1 MVIAFLDISDWLFWA
16 CLGGLLF
23 CWIIQILS
31 AFRNR
36 AFLLGIL
43 SVLLT
48 PIGGFVV
55 GCVHARE
62 WKIVQVMVA
71 FVGLALALF
80 MLYLGTMYETA
91 P

>member
-1 MVIAFLDISDWLFWA
+1 MAIAFLDITDWLFWA
-16 CLGGLLF
+16 CLSGLLF
-23 CWIIQILS
+23 CWIVQVVS
-31 AFRNR
+31 ALRHR
-36 AFLLGIL
+36 AFLLAVL

-48 PIGGFVV
+48 PVGGFII

-71 FVGLALALF
+71 FTGSALALF
-80 MLYLGTMYETA
+80 VLYLAAMYETA

>member
-1 MVIAFLDISDWLFWA
+1 MVIAFLDISDWLLWA

-23 CWIIQILS
+23 CWIVQVVS

-36 AFLLGIL
+36 AFLLGVF

-48 PIGGFVV
+48 PIGGFII

-62 WKIVQVMVA
+62 WKITQVMVA
-71 FVGLALALF
+71 FAGSALAIF
-80 MLYLGTMYETA
+80 VLYLAAMYETA

>member
-1 MVIAFLDISDWLFWA
+1 MVIAFLDVSEWIFWA

-23 CWIIQILS
+23 CWVVQVVS

-36 AFLLGIL
+36 AFLLGVL
-43 SVLLT
+43 SVLFT
-48 PIGGFVV
+48 PIGGFII

-71 FVGLALALF
+71 FAGLSLTLF
-80 MLYLGTMYETA
+80 VLYLVAMYTSA